1 MSQKLRLKIVFHR
14 FLEEHINTKTL
25 SDKDRSFLVTQS
37 CIFLSSIV
45 GYKPTPDQKLQL
57 ASTIKSVFST
67 DTQTD
72 ALIQHLESK
81 FSKLKNVM
89 PISGIPTYSR
99 KRKAENTDE
108 ETTQKPEIESIFFH
122 QEDFDVLENVET
134 RELVEFCLKRTAKVR
149 KSLYEQ
155 KSLKIFDFYF
165 KDYSFINF
173 DFNAMFPQATSFF
186 QYWDLISKAIDD
198 FYTMKAVIKS
208 TEIDEWS
215 PEVAHFLKLLDLLPA
230 SSVNRSKNPMV
241 PVKVESAFEKFIKF
255 GYCDFSPD
263 KVPYIIAYGADKK
276 HIDRF
281 VIHLNDKYIEFGEGV
296 EFKTVVDILCKIY
309 HIFQIKWD
317 HSLSVFYSFFSTKVY
332 GITRRITSRITEI
345 FGNLTVSFLFVLLVV
360 IVSLLSK

>member
-1 MSQKLRLKIVFHR
+1 MPAAASG
-14 FLEEHINTKTL
+14 
-25 SDKDRSFLVTQS
+25 
-37 CIFLSSIV
+37 SS
-45 GYKPTPDQKLQL
+45 GLLT
-57 ASTIKSVFST
+57 A
-67 DTQTD
+67 
-72 ALIQHLESK
+72 
-81 FSKLKNVM
+81 
-89 PISGIPTYSR
+89 SR
-99 KRKAENTDE
+99 KRKVDNTDE
-108 ETTQKPEIESIFFH
+108 ETTQKAEIEAIFFH

-149 KSLYEQ
+149 KTLYEQ

-186 QYWDLISKAIDD
+186 QYWDLISKTIDD
-198 FYTMKAVIKS
+198 FYTTKAVIKS
-208 TEIDEWS
+208 TEIDEWTE
-215 PEVAHFLKLLDLLPA
+215 EVAHFLKLLDLLPS
-230 SSVNRSKNPMV
+230 SSVNRSKNSMV
-241 PVKVESAFEKFIKF
+241 HVKLENPFEKFIRF

-263 KVPYIIAYGADKK
+263 RVPYIIAYGADKK

-281 VIHLNDKYIEFGEGV
+281 VIHLNDKYIEFGEDV

-345 FGNLTVSFLFVLLVV
+345 FGNLTVSFFSCY
-360 IVSLLSK
+360 IIMR